1 MARRVRMLGLVVGL
15 VIALAGCD
23 WPMFR
28 FDPGHTGFNQ
38 SEILLDKSNVG
49 SLHPVWF
56 GMTGALVESSP
67 AVANGV
73 AYIGSEDHKL
83 YAFDAAGTTGC
94 SGTPGPLKT
103 CAPLWTGAT
112 GDRITS
118 SPAVANGVVYV
129 GSYDGKVYAF
139 DAAGANCGGSPKTCS
154 PLWVAPTGGLVA
166 SSPTV
171 VGGVV
176 YIGSTDEKLYALR
189 ASDGIRLWSAALGGV
204 VVSSPAVVNGVVY
217 VGSVDHRLWAFD
229 AAGVKGCGGSPTNC
243 QPLWTGSTGGEI
255 VSSPAVA
262 GGVVYIGSN
271 DNKLYAFDAS
281 GRKRCSGTPKTCTP
295 LWTGTTGE
303 RVGSSPA
310 VANGVV
316 YVGSFDGKLYAF
328 DATGRTG
335 CSHAPKTCA
344 PLWTSDTTGN
354 IQLSSPAVANGIVY
368 VNSYVMGSGRT
379 FAFDAAGSTGC
390 SGSPKTCAPLVTLF
404 TNDFGISSPTVVNG
418 RVYVAS
424 GTTLRVFAP

>member
-28 FDPGHTGFNQ
+28 FDAGHTGFNQ

-49 SLHPVWF
+49 SLHPIWL

-73 AYIGSEDHKL
+73 VYIGSEDHKL

-94 SGTPGPLKT
+94 SGTPKT

-112 GDRITS
+112 GERIS
-118 SPAVANGVVYV
+118 
-129 GSYDGKVYAF
+129 
-139 DAAGANCGGSPKTCS
+139 
-154 PLWVAPTGGLVA
+154 
-166 SSPTV
+166 
-171 VGGVV
+171 
-176 YIGSTDEKLYALR
+176 
-189 ASDGIRLWSAALGGV
+189 
-204 VVSSPAVVNGVVY
+204 
-217 VGSVDHRLWAFD
+217 
-229 AAGVKGCGGSPTNC
+229 
-243 QPLWTGSTGGEI
+243 
-255 VSSPAVA
+255 
-262 GGVVYIGSN
+262 
-271 DNKLYAFDAS
+271 
-281 GRKRCSGTPKTCTP
+281 
-295 LWTGTTGE
+295 
-303 RVGSSPA
+303 SSPA

-368 VNSYVMGSGRT
+368 LNSYVMGSGRT

-390 SGSPKTCAPLVTLF
+390 SGSPKTCTPLVTLF

-418 RVYVAS
+418 HVYVAS
-424 GTTLRVFAP
+424 GTALLVFAP